1 MSCFF
6 VALGGGLGAILRL
19 FMNQL
24 VPFPFGT
31 MFISVI
37 GYFVMGIT
45 FVAIGAKAESK
56 DVLFLITGILGGLTA
71 ISVFLLDVFKL
82 WEAGKMG
89 FAFGYIKS
97 SVVLSLLVRRAGVI
111 FFRVGDA

>member
-37 GYFVMGIT
+37 GYFVIGIT

-82 WEAGKMG
+82 
-89 FAFGYIKS
+89 
-97 SVVLSLLVRRAGVI
+97 
-111 FFRVGDA
+111 